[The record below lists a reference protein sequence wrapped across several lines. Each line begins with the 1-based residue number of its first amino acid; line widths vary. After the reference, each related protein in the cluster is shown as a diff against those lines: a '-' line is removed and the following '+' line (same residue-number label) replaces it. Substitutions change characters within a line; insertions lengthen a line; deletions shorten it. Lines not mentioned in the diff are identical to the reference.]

1 MSAITEPILTVD
13 DLDLMP
19 DDGNRYELLEGEIYV
34 SRAPSL
40 THQRIL
46 GNLLTL
52 LKNYLDQHP
61 HGEAFATPGVIF
73 DPSNGVIPDIVF
85 ISNQLGDRL
94 GASERITEAPELVIE
109 IISPGKE
116 NARRD
121 RVVKR
126 RVYAKHGVKEYWIID
141 PEAETLEIYRA
152 ERHKLAHTVTLQDE
166 DVIATP
172 LLPGFTCAVSKIFGK
187 R

>member
-46 GNLLTL
+46 INLGTL
-52 LKNYLDQHP
+52 LKNFLARNP
-61 HGEAFATPGVIF
+61 IGEVLPTPGVIF

-85 ISNQLGDRL
+85 ISNQLSDRL
-94 GASERITEAPELVIE
+94 GANERITEAPELVIE
-109 IISPGKE
+109 IVSPGKE

-152 ERHKLAHTVTLQDE
+152 ERHKLAHTATLRDE
-166 DVIATP
+166 DELTTP
-172 LLPGFTCAVSKIFGK
+172 LLPGFACTVSKIFGK